1 MRIPPKRPAGATT
14 GTSKASATQKAD
26 KASSADFSEAIG
38 DREEK
43 PEDQAKKVRNAL
55 MEQLETLAA
64 ELAEGSATKE
74 EASRRFAGLVIKERF
89 GKINAGK
96 GSASMEEAIGNMVE
110 SDPNFVNRLHEQ
122 LKKISKS

>member
-1 MRIPPKRPAGATT
+1 MRIPPRRPSGAAS
-14 GTSKASATQKAD
+14 GASKASGTQKAD
-26 KASSADFSEAIG
+26 KADKANFSETIG
-38 DREEK
+38 DKEENT
-43 PEDQAKKVRNAL
+43 EEQARKVRNAL

-64 ELAEGSATKE
+64 EVAEGSATKE

-89 GKINAGK
+89 GELNKGK
-96 GSASMEEAIGNMVE
+96 GAASMEEAVGNMLE